1 MKLAMAQMSTT
12 GSMDENLKKS
22 LAFCDAAAGS
32 DLLFFPE
39 VQLTPFFSAVCGA
52 KRRCLCCP
60 VPAGSPTV
68 QAFADKANERELYL
82 SPNMYLEQEGKR
94 YDASLWLTP
103 EGTCAG
109 VAKMVHIMQAA
120 QFYERDYYTP
130 SEDGFLVFDTPWG
143 CVGIVICFDRHLP
156 ESIRT
161 CALKGAD
168 LVIIPTANTKAEP
181 MELFEWEIRVQ
192 AMQNQI
198 FVAMCNRVGR
208 EDGMDFAG
216 ESLIVHPS
224 GDVLCKADDRE
235 RLIVQE
241 LDLAEARLWR
251 EHKRPYL
258 RQRRPECYL

>member
-1 MKLAMAQMSTT
+1 MKLAMAQMSMT
-12 GSMDENLKKS
+12 GSMDENLKRS

-32 DLLFFPE
+32 DLLFFPRCSS
-39 VQLTPFFSAVCGA
+39 LRSSRSMRAGTWTPMSSRRAA
-52 KRRCLCCP
+52 RRCGP
-60 VPAGSPTV
+60 SRTRRAHG
-68 QAFADKANERELYL
+68 FYL
-82 SPNMYLEQEGKR
+82 SPNMYLEQDGRR

-103 EGTCAG
+103 EGNCAG

-130 SEDGFLVFDTPWG
+130 SEEGFLVFGTPWG
-143 CVGIVICFDRHLP
+143 RVGIVICFDRHLP

-224 GDVLCKADDRE
+224 GDVIYKADDRE
-235 RLIVQE
+235 QLIVQE

-251 EHKRPYL
+251 EQKRPYL
-258 RQRRPECYL
+258 RQRRPEYYL

>member
-1 MKLAMAQMSTT
+1 MKLAMAQMSMT

-39 VQLTPFFSAVCGA
+39 VQLTPFF
-52 KRRCLCCP
+52 P
-60 VPAGSPTV
+60 
-68 QAFADKANERELYL
+68 QY
-82 SPNMYLEQEGKR
+82 
-94 YDASLWLTP
+94 
-103 EGTCAG
+103 
-109 VAKMVHIMQAA
+109 
-120 QFYERDYYTP
+120 
-130 SEDGFLVFDTPWG
+130 
-143 CVGIVICFDRHLP
+143 
-156 ESIRT
+156 
-161 CALKGAD
+161 
-168 LVIIPTANTKAEP
+168 
-181 MELFEWEIRVQ
+181 

-224 GDVLCKADDRE
+224 GDVIYKADDRE
-235 RLIVQE
+235 QLIVQE

-251 EHKRPYL
+251 EQKRPYL